1 MSYSRSPSPE
11 PKSKRKRSI
20 SPPTENDPPAHRKR
34 RSLSPVDRPPVEDK
48 RDSFERLHVEVPR
61 IHDND
66 PARRREREEQLRIRL
81 AEQELAGIVKPKPD
95 PKLEMQKMA
104 ATRGGGAYIPP
115 ARLRAMQAEMDVQDP
130 SSPEY
135 QRIRWDALRKSIN
148 GLINKV
154 NVGNIKFIVPEL
166 FGENLIRG
174 RGLFARSIMR
184 AQASSLPFT
193 PVFAALVSIINTK
206 LPTVGELIVTRVV
219 SQFRRAY
226 RRNDKVTCVATST
239 FIAQL
244 VNQQVAHHLLAFE
257 IIILLLEKPTD
268 DSVEIAV
275 GFTKEVGAF
284 LSEAEP
290 KANNSVY
297 ERFRSILHEATI
309 SKRVQYMIEVLFQVR
324 KDRFKDNVV
333 LPEGLDL
340 VEEDDI
346 ITHPIHLDDDLQ
358 VQDTL
363 NVFKFDPD
371 YAETEEKYQSIK
383 NEILGVDSDS
393 GSSGSD
399 SDSDDESS
407 EEEPDTGIVN
417 GKVTIHDH
425 SETNL
430 INFRRNVYLT
440 IMSSL
445 DFEEA
450 AHKLL
455 KRNIEEGL
463 ELELANMVVECC
475 SQERSYAKFYGLL
488 GERFCKLN
496 QTWTMTF
503 DQCFRNYYD
512 TIHRFETNRLRN
524 IARFFGHLLAQ
535 DAIPWSVFEVI
546 RMNEDDTTSSSRIFV
561 KIMFQEISEVL
572 GLKRLAERFK
582 DPTMQVWFGGLFPI
596 DNPKN
601 TRFSINYFTSIGLG
615 VLTEDMREHLKRAP
629 QLIMAK
635 RRELDEAESSDDDDS
650 SSDISSIS
658 STDSSDSDSSN
669 SGSSSFSLRRSRS
682 PARRR
687 RSPSPSRR
695 RRSPSVDSRRRSPS
709 PDRRRRSPS
718 YDRRRRS
725 PSPIRRR
732 RSPSP
737 VRRRGS
743 PSPVRRRGSP
753 SPVRRRDSPSPVRR
767 RGSPSPV
774 RRRGSPSPVRRR
786 GSPSPVRRRG
796 SPSPVRRRGSPSP
809 VRRRGSPSPVRRR
822 GSPSPG
828 RRRDSRS
835 PVRRRGSPSPIDRR
849 DSPSPVGRRDS
860 PSPVRRR
867 RSSSPP
873 RRRGSSPSPGRRRR
887 SPSPVR
893 RRGSPSPVRRRG
905 SPSPVRRRRSSS
917 PPRRRSSPS
926 PARRRRR

>member
-1 MSYSRSPSPE
+1 
-11 PKSKRKRSI
+11 
-20 SPPTENDPPAHRKR
+20 
-34 RSLSPVDRPPVEDK
+34 
-48 RDSFERLHVEVPR
+48 
-61 IHDND
+61 
-66 PARRREREEQLRIRL
+66 
-81 AEQELAGIVKPKPD
+81 
-95 PKLEMQKMA
+95 MA

-115 ARLRAMQAEMDVQDP
+115 ARLRAMQAQMEVQDP

-166 FGENLIRG
+166 FSENLIRG
-174 RGLFARSIMR
+174 RGLFVRSIMR

-206 LPTVGELIVTRVV
+206 TSDGRELIVTRVV

-239 FIAQL
+239 FVGQL

-257 IIILLLEKPTD
+257 MIILLLEKPTD

-297 ERFRSILHEATI
+297 ERFRSILHEASI
-309 SKRVQYMIEVLFQVR
+309 SQERSLQGYP
-324 KDRFKDNVV
+324 V

-363 NVFKFDPD
+363 NVFKVDPD
-371 YAETEEKYQSIK
+371 YVETEEKYLSIK

-393 GSSGSD
+393 GSSGSE
-399 SDSDDESS
+399 SGSDDESS

-455 KRNIEEGL
+455 KRNIEGL

-524 IARFFGHLLAQ
+524 IARFL
-535 DAIPWSVFEVI
+535 VI
-546 RMNEDDTTSSSRIFV
+546 S
-561 KIMFQEISEVL
+561 
-572 GLKRLAERFK
+572 
-582 DPTMQVWFGGLFPI
+582 
-596 DNPKN
+596 
-601 TRFSINYFTSIGLG
+601 
-615 VLTEDMREHLKRAP
+615 
-629 QLIMAK
+629 
-635 RRELDEAESSDDDDS
+635 
-650 SSDISSIS
+650 
-658 STDSSDSDSSN
+658 
-669 SGSSSFSLRRSRS
+669 
-682 PARRR
+682 
-687 RSPSPSRR
+687 
-695 RRSPSVDSRRRSPS
+695 
-709 PDRRRRSPS
+709 
-718 YDRRRRS
+718 
-725 PSPIRRR
+725 
-732 RSPSP
+732 
-737 VRRRGS
+737 
-743 PSPVRRRGSP
+743 
-753 SPVRRRDSPSPVRR
+753 
-767 RGSPSPV
+767 
-774 RRRGSPSPVRRR
+774 
-786 GSPSPVRRRG
+786 
-796 SPSPVRRRGSPSP
+796 
-809 VRRRGSPSPVRRR
+809 
-822 GSPSPG
+822 
-828 RRRDSRS
+828 
-835 PVRRRGSPSPIDRR
+835 
-849 DSPSPVGRRDS
+849 
-860 PSPVRRR
+860 
-867 RSSSPP
+867 
-873 RRRGSSPSPGRRRR
+873 
-887 SPSPVR
+887 
-893 RRGSPSPVRRRG
+893 
-905 SPSPVRRRRSSS
+905 
-917 PPRRRSSPS
+917 
-926 PARRRRR
+926 